1 CRSGSPKDCR
11 TIQGRSAPYPVSMKI
26 DQNDPVPR
34 VSRSVVWH
42 TKGGDLM
49 YASITNVQESL
60 KWRSFRQPHGLAAV
74 AIAAI
79 GPGTRG
85 RLCSQLSAAPLA
97 ASRIMCRD
105 RL

>member
-1 CRSGSPKDCR
+1 MRQSQMFK
-11 TIQGRSAPYPVSMKI
+11 
-26 DQNDPVPR
+26 PR
-34 VSRSVVWH
+34 P
-42 TKGGDLM
+42 
-49 YASITNVQESL
+49 
-60 KWRSFRQPHGLAAV
+60 FRQPHGLAAL

-85 RLCSQLSAAPLA
+85 RLCPQLSDIAAAPLA

>member
-1 CRSGSPKDCR
+1 
-11 TIQGRSAPYPVSMKI
+11 
-26 DQNDPVPR
+26 
-34 VSRSVVWH
+34 
-42 TKGGDLM
+42 M
-49 YASITNVQESL
+49 YASIINVQEFL

-85 RLCSQLSAAPLA
+85 RLCAPLSDKAGAPLA

>member
-1 CRSGSPKDCR
+1 
-11 TIQGRSAPYPVSMKI
+11 MKV

-42 TKGGDLM
+42 TKGGALM
-49 YASITNVQESL
+49 YASITNVQEFL

-85 RLCSQLSAAPLA
+85 RLCSQLSDIAAAPLA